1 MNCRLPIADLKKMS
15 IRQLA
20 FGNWAFGNRKIGN
33 RQSAIGN
40 GSLLCC
46 FGP

>member
-1 MNCRLPIADLKKMS
+1 MNYLKNMP
-15 IRQLA
+15 IRQLE
-20 FGNWAFGNRKIGN
+20 FGNWEFGNRKIGN

>member
-1 MNCRLPIADLKKMS
+1 MS